1 MKKILSMSFVLIII
15 LLSVLPTY
23 ALDNSLV
30 KNKLDNGLELKLN
43 DIDKDERVHV
53 SIWFSDVDKEQVKDK
68 LYEKCKAT
76 KNADIYTKTEK
87 LLFGEVCDIP
97 VGYKGDYLSYA
108 KEYYSD
114 ITQEDFQYISNKKRE
129 VFRNEYQTH
138 NQKNLNKIKDILEDD
153 NIKVTFISK
162 YAPNIEVELTKED
175 ISKVCGLDIVEDICL
190 VSEDTELLTNETSII
205 SDLND
210 DSDYDDTFFEVTGL
224 LESRERFSGSGM
236 KVGVIEIGS
245 ILDKNRINPDNIT
258 IVRDGTS
265 NKDHGNTVVGIMVA
279 DTEEFVGAIPD
290 AHLFYASANSENEVK
305 EVAELLLDEG
315 VIAINC
321 SFGFPSIYIESCF
334 NTYGD
339 TAKWY
344 DHIAVQHNVHLILAS
359 DNEGDIGV
367 PYTNTSY
374 NAIVVGNCNNQGLI
388 EEGSS
393 YVTGTN
399 LMYKPDI
406 VAPGNPVTTPFGGGI
421 GTSYSAPMVTSAVIQ
436 LAQATTI
443 LASNPTLM
451 KALLLSS
458 SEATLT

>member
-43 DIDKDERVHV
+43 DIGKDERVHV

-76 KNADIYTKTEK
+76 KNADIYTKTEE

-210 DSDYDDTFFEVTGL
+210 DSDYDDTFLKL
-224 LESRERFSGSGM
+224 L
-236 KVGVIEIGS
+236 V
-245 ILDKNRINPDNIT
+245 
-258 IVRDGTS
+258 
-265 NKDHGNTVVGIMVA
+265 
-279 DTEEFVGAIPD
+279 
-290 AHLFYASANSENEVK
+290 Y
-305 EVAELLLDEG
+305 
-315 VIAINC
+315 
-321 SFGFPSIYIESCF
+321 
-334 NTYGD
+334 
-339 TAKWY
+339 
-344 DHIAVQHNVHLILAS
+344 
-359 DNEGDIGV
+359 
-367 PYTNTSY
+367 
-374 NAIVVGNCNNQGLI
+374 
-388 EEGSS
+388 
-393 YVTGTN
+393 
-399 LMYKPDI
+399 
-406 VAPGNPVTTPFGGGI
+406 
-421 GTSYSAPMVTSAVIQ
+421 
-436 LAQATTI
+436 
-443 LASNPTLM
+443 
-451 KALLLSS
+451 
-458 SEATLT
+458 

>member
-76 KNADIYTKTEK
+76 KNADIYTKTEE

-210 DSDYDDTFFEVTGL
+210 DSDYDDTFLKL
-224 LESRERFSGSGM
+224 L
-236 KVGVIEIGS
+236 V
-245 ILDKNRINPDNIT
+245 
-258 IVRDGTS
+258 
-265 NKDHGNTVVGIMVA
+265 
-279 DTEEFVGAIPD
+279 
-290 AHLFYASANSENEVK
+290 Y
-305 EVAELLLDEG
+305 
-315 VIAINC
+315 
-321 SFGFPSIYIESCF
+321 
-334 NTYGD
+334 
-339 TAKWY
+339 
-344 DHIAVQHNVHLILAS
+344 
-359 DNEGDIGV
+359 
-367 PYTNTSY
+367 
-374 NAIVVGNCNNQGLI
+374 
-388 EEGSS
+388 
-393 YVTGTN
+393 
-399 LMYKPDI
+399 
-406 VAPGNPVTTPFGGGI
+406 
-421 GTSYSAPMVTSAVIQ
+421 
-436 LAQATTI
+436 
-443 LASNPTLM
+443 
-451 KALLLSS
+451 
-458 SEATLT
+458 